1 MTLFDTSLR
10 NASTGKHWQRSG
22 RALVAGGAGFLGSHL
37 CERLIN
43 SGYWVVCLDN
53 FSTGKLANIEH
64 LFVHPRFSLVSHDVV
79 ERINLEGPFDQ
90 IFNLACPASP
100 RHYQSNPLHTMNTCY
115 LGTAN
120 LLELARATGAR
131 FLQAS
136 TSEVYGDPEVSPQSE
151 NYRGC
156 VNTFGPRSCYD
167 EGKRVAETLCY
178 EYASAYGVA
187 VRVVRIFNTY
197 GPRMDPGD
205 GRVVSNFVV
214 QALRGQDLTVYGSGN
229 QTRSFCYVDDLI
241 EGFMRLIASDVCK
254 PINIGNP
261 GEFTINELAEK
272 VVALT
277 GAKVQMMTQDLPV
290 DDPRQ
295 RKPDITLAREL
306 LGWAPQVELEEGLVR
321 TINWMRNQI
330 TTVPQESVRV
340 VA

>member
-1 MTLFDTSLR
+1 MAIVDTNLNNALR
-10 NASTGKHWQRSG
+10 EGRQRSK
-22 RALVAGGAGFLGSHL
+22 RVLVAGGAGFLGSHL
-37 CERLIN
+37 CEKLIAAN
-43 SGYWVVCLDN
+43 YWVVCLDN
-53 FSTGKLANIEH
+53 LSTGRLANIEH
-64 LFVHPRFSLVSHDVV
+64 LFDHPRFLFVSHDVV
-79 ERINLEGPFDQ
+79 DKLTLEGPFDQ

-120 LLELARATGAR
+120 LLDLARTSGAR

-136 TSEVYGDPEVSPQSE
+136 TSEVYGDPEISPQSE
-151 NYRGC
+151 DYRGC

-167 EGKRVAETLCY
+167 EGKRIAETLCY
-178 EYASAYGVA
+178 EYGAVHGVD

-197 GPRMDPGD
+197 GPRMDPED
-205 GRVVSNFVV
+205 GRVVSNFIV
-214 QALRGQDLTVYGSGN
+214 QALRGQNLTVYGNGN

-241 EGFMRLIASDVCK
+241 EGFLCLMASDVRK

-261 GEFTINELAEK
+261 SEFTINELAEK

-277 GAKVQMMTQDLPV
+277 GAKVQMMTHDLPV

-295 RKPDITLAREL
+295 RKPDITLARRL
-306 LGWAPQVELEEGLVR
+306 LDWAPKVQLEEGLMR
-321 TINWMRNQI
+321 TISWMRAEI
-330 TTVPQESVRV
+330 AERQERVRV